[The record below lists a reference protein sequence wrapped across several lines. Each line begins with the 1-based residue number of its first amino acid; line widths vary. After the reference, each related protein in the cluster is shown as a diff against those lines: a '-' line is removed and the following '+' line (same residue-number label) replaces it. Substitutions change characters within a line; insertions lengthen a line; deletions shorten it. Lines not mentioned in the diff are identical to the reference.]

1 MEYKQFQPHSR
12 ISQKHIQASRNT
24 FSDSRQPS
32 FPAEAKSSSCASFQS
47 FNSREYQLAE
57 AKEET
62 LETLEISD
70 DESINLPKDELVTK
84 SFSNKN
90 MSLPQK
96 EEQFEVGTLVEARYR
111 GKSKYYPG
119 KISRKRFNGSYDIL
133 YDDGERE
140 MGVAKHLIRVRE
152 GVKSLISNNVATE
165 NSIVE
170 SRDES
175 NSGSN
180 LDPSEIHRGSIVQ
193 CKSKEGKMVEGK
205 VMRKR
210 PNGSFDLM
218 CNDGNK
224 QFGEMGVSI
233 DRLSMS
239 PSTSSRP
246 MDLSRS
252 SSTKEHIASPP
263 LIQNVA
269 NVNNKIEE
277 EDTLEIGSVV
287 EARYRGRGKY
297 YSGKITKKRFDGTYD
312 ILYHDGER
320 ELCVARQLIRLK
332 DNSNAPSNS
341 QSHSKHSTPSRDQS
355 LTSMM
360 KLKNQQARK
369 AFDIGDE
376 IEARYKGKS
385 KFYPGKICRIR
396 YDGSYDVLY
405 SDGDKE
411 IGVSKEMIRPKS
423 THKHEKE
430 ELVTSFTVGALVQ
443 AKYRGRGKY
452 YDGKISK
459 VHADGTLDI
468 DYDDG
473 DKDLNL
479 EQRFVKLQEVPTEE
493 KANTNTS
500 SMYNDGDRDIG
511 VSKDLVRPREVK
523 EELQQQSHLNQEDE
537 KHENA
542 DMKKFT
548 IGDEVEARYKGK
560 NKFYPGKI
568 SRARFDGSYDVLYD
582 DGDRELGVSKE
593 MIRPKSAVDNE
604 FVKSPLRPKEPKKQM
619 EVEEENSLSD
629 LEENIKE
636 VEIFPTRNEEPKKE
650 EAVASFAIG
659 ALIQAKY
666 RGRGKYYDGK
676 ISKVHADGTLDI
688 DYDDGDKDLNLEQRF
703 VKLQEVPTEEK
714 ANTNTSS
721 LETTESL
728 RSPKRVVQVG
738 KEEATKEEIPS
749 FEPVAPSNNIENIQ
763 SENENIKEKTSEII
777 TSTGKATITFPPRS
791 MKALLDSNCQQSI
804 FAIAR
809 AAGILGAKKTQ
820 DLIPSSF
827 GIIEEVN
834 LDINLEGKK
843 GVIVCDVKGK
853 QNLKTAAMTGA
864 SLAALVI
871 IDELKEYNQLKI
883 DSVD

>member
-12 ISQKHIQASRNT
+12 ISQKHVQASRNT

-32 FPAEAKSSSCASFQS
+32 FPAEAKPTSRASFQS
-47 FNSREYQLAE
+47 FNNSREYQLAE

-70 DESINLPKDELVTK
+70 DESFNSPKDEVVTK
-84 SFSNKN
+84 SFSSKN

-119 KISRKRFNGSYDIL
+119 NISRKRFNGSYDIL

-152 GVKSLISNNVATE
+152 GVKSLTSNNAATE

-175 NSGSN
+175 NSGST

-239 PSTSSRP
+239 PSTSSRS

-263 LIQNVA
+263 SIQNVA

-312 ILYHDGER
+312 ILYDDGER
-320 ELCVARQLIRLK
+320 ELCVARHLIRLK
-332 DNSNAPSNS
+332 ENSNAPSNS

-355 LTSMM
+355 LTNMM
-360 KLKNQQARK
+360 KVKNQQARK
-369 AFDIGDE
+369 AFEIGDE
-376 IEARYKGKS
+376 IEARYKGKR
-385 KFYPGKICRIR
+385 KFYPGKISRVR
-396 YDGSYDVLY
+396 YDGSYDIMY
-405 SDGDKE
+405 SDGDRE
-411 IGVSKEMIRPKS
+411 
-423 THKHEKE
+423 
-430 ELVTSFTVGALVQ
+430 
-443 AKYRGRGKY
+443 
-452 YDGKISK
+452 
-459 VHADGTLDI
+459 
-468 DYDDG
+468 
-473 DKDLNL
+473 
-479 EQRFVKLQEVPTEE
+479 
-493 KANTNTS
+493 
-500 SMYNDGDRDIG
+500 IG

-523 EELQQQSHLNQEDE
+523 EELQQQSHLDQEDE

-604 FVKSPLRPKEPKKQM
+604 IVKSPLRPKEPKKQM

-636 VEIFPTRNEEPKKE
+636 VESLPTRNEEPKKE
-650 EAVASFAIG
+650 EAVAFFAIG
-659 ALIQAKY
+659 ALVQAKY
-666 RGRGKYYDGK
+666 HGQGKYYDGK
-676 ISKVHADGTLDI
+676 VSKAHADGTLDI

-721 LETTESL
+721 LELEPIRNSISVTNESL

-738 KEEATKEEIPS
+738 KEEAAKEEIPS
-749 FEPVAPSNNIENIQ
+749 FEPVASSNNIESMQ
-763 SENENIKEKTSEII
+763 SENENIEEKTSEII

-791 MKALLDSNCQQSI
+791 MKALLDSNYQQSI
-804 FAIAR
+804 FAMAR
-809 AAGILGAKKTQ
+809 AAGMLGAKKTQ

-834 LDINLEGKK
+834 LDIKLEGKK

-853 QNLKTAAMTGA
+853 KNLKTAAMTGA
-864 SLAALVI
+864 ALAALVI

-883 DSVD
+883 DSVE